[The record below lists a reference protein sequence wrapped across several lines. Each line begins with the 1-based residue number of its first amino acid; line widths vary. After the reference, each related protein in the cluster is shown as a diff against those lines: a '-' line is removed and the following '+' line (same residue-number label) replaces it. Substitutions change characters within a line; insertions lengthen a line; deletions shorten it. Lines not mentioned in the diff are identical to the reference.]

1 MLVNHRP
8 YNNTAK
14 PNNQIPPMSKY
25 MVTVVRKKNPF
36 NRKKLLAEQEGR
48 GRHDQQLKKK
58 DCLEGL
64 PEESCSR
71 KALLWIANLHLKR

>member
-58 DCLEGL
+58 TVWKGCQK
-64 PEESCSR
+64 R
-71 KALLWIANLHLKR
+71 AALGKLCFGSQTCI